1 MEPRKVLRRL
11 QRKSLHKSLHKTF
24 ALQLQKNFVEIKI
37 WVDFYFNLKVQ
48 SCKLYD
54 NKYMI
59 ASIQIKNTEIFTFI
73 SVLVLK
79 LLSRKVLFTNRLLF
93 TKVANFTGQLL
104 QNYVI
109 GMRNFQDTFETL
121 KRSFIS
127 AFSICMTV
135 PLIFWNARGG
145 KG

>member
-1 MEPRKVLRRL
+1 
-11 QRKSLHKSLHKTF
+11 
-24 ALQLQKNFVEIKI
+24 
-37 WVDFYFNLKVQ
+37 
-48 SCKLYD
+48 
-54 NKYMI
+54 MI

-93 TKVANFTGQLL
+93 TKIANFTGQLL

-109 GMRNFQDTFETL
+109 GMTNFQDTFETL
-121 KRSFIS
+121 KRSFVS

-135 PLIFWNARGG
+135 PLIF
-145 KG
+145 